1 MKVDGHVNQGSS
13 NRFPGFHKQLKR
25 YLKHL
30 DLKVSLGFFLVLLLK
45 DLKLATKRKHQTV
58 LSER

>member
-1 MKVDGHVNQGSS
+1 MSIKALQTDFQDFTN
-13 NRFPGFHKQLKR
+13 KIKR

-30 DLKVSLGFFLVLLLK
+30 DLKVSLGFFLLLLLK
-45 DLKLATKRKHQTV
+45 DLKLATKRKRAV